1 MPRYRAT
8 LAYDGTHYFGFQRQD
23 DTPTIQLAVEQAIY
37 QLTGQSVAV
46 IGAGRTDTGVHA
58 SGQVIVFEVD
68 WAHDELTLLRALNFH
83 LPEDIAIQAICL
95 AEADFHPRYDAL
107 SRRYVYTILNTPHRH
122 PLYRYSA
129 WHIYGDISLDIL
141 HTTAQMLIGEH
152 DFRAFGQDPMKR
164 DNTVRE
170 VYVSEW
176 TSTSIAH
183 GRLLHYTVEANAFL
197 YHMVRRMVGLQIAV
211 GRGVM
216 TLDQFQHIF
225 QTGALEKV
233 KHMAP
238 PHGLVLE
245 KVRYKDDNS

>member
-1 MPRYRAT
+1 
-8 LAYDGTHYFGFQRQD
+8 
-23 DTPTIQLAVEQAIY
+23 
-37 QLTGQSVAV
+37 
-46 IGAGRTDTGVHA
+46 
-58 SGQVIVFEVD
+58 
-68 WAHDELTLLRALNFH
+68 
-83 LPEDIAIQAICL
+83 
-95 AEADFHPRYDAL
+95 
-107 SRRYVYTILNTPHRH
+107 
-122 PLYRYSA
+122 
-129 WHIYGDISLDIL
+129 
-141 HTTAQMLIGEH
+141 

-170 VYVSEW
+170 VYLSEW
-176 TSTSIAH
+176 TSTPIAQ

-211 GRGVM
+211 GRGIM
-216 TLDQFQHIF
+216 TIDQFRHIF